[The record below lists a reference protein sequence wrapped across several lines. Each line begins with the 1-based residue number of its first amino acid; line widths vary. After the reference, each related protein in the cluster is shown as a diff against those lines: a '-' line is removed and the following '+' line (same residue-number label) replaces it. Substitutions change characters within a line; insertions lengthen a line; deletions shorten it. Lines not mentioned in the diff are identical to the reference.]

1 MVTTPTPA
9 APLDAATTISI
20 DGGIDAPPADAAI
33 AKLTCDP
40 GTNIV
45 VAPYPDPTWFCARPD
60 GVKHG
65 AFITLYPDESIEIEG
80 TYKEGKLDGPW
91 KRHFPSGAIA
101 EQGNYVLGQR
111 DGEWQQLADT
121 GTLIGSYTLV
131 AGTGTQKRWL
141 DDGPLYSEVTLK
153 AGVPH
158 GAMKIYDRDGRVVIS
173 ARYYAGKLDGDH
185 VVGTRNTLR
194 IEDTF
199 KHGVLTGPRK
209 VWQFW
214 NQLLDE
220 TYDAKGKLDGTFTT
234 WRDSGRK
241 IPRVVGTYEHGK
253 KIGDWVWTD
262 KNNKV
267 ERKGAYT
274 DGKKSGTWT
283 EYSDGKLTFTGSF
296 TDGKPSGDFIY
307 ADLKGT
313 ELGRSTLTDGTG
325 TLQTYYP
332 NKKPASLTTYLKGE
346 LSGKYEE
353 YSSRGK
359 TVLEGNYLA
368 DQKHGWWREY
378 TELGVPVL
386 EQHWKH
392 GKLDGAVKKYEAGKL
407 VIEATYKA
415 DKAEGRY
422 AEYRDGKPS
431 LIGQFAGDRR
441 TGTWT
446 AYDAL
451 GGVTLIATY
460 KDGVLDGPW
469 KQLVDG
475 VVVEG
480 TMVAGRRSGTWT
492 RTDKA
497 GQVQTT
503 TVTTP

>member
-1 MVTTPTPA
+1 MVTTPTPPA
-9 APLDAATTISI
+9 APTTIAIAIDAGIPDAA
-20 DGGIDAPPADAAI
+20 PDAAI
-33 AKLTCDP
+33 SKLTCEP
-40 GTNIV
+40 GTSIV

-60 GVKHG
+60 GVRHG
-65 AFITLYPDESIEIEG
+65 AFVTLFPDDAIEIEG
-80 TYKEGKLDGPW
+80 TYKDGKLDGAW
-91 KRHFPSGAIA
+91 KRHFHSGAIA
-101 EQGNYVLGQR
+101 EQGNYLLGHR
-111 DGEWQQLADT
+111 DGEWQQLAET
-121 GTLIGSYTLV
+121 GTLIGSYTLT

-141 DDGPLYSEVTLK
+141 DDGPLYSEVVLK
-153 AGVPH
+153 AGIPH
-158 GAMKIYDRDGRVVIS
+158 GAMKIYDRDGRVVVS
-173 ARYYAGKLDGDH
+173 AHYYAGKLDGDH
-185 VVGTRNTLR
+185 VVGSKNTLR

-199 KHGVLTGPRK
+199 KHGTLTGPRK

-214 NQLLDE
+214 NLVLDE
-220 TYDAKGKLDGTFTT
+220 TYDTKGKLDGTFTT

-253 KIGDWVWTD
+253 KIGDWTWKD
-262 KNNKV
+262 KNNKL
-267 ERKGAYT
+267 ERQGSFA

-283 EYSDGKLTFTGSF
+283 EYSDGKVTFTGSF
-296 TDGKPSGDFIY
+296 KDGKPDGEFVY
-307 ADLKGT
+307 TDLKGN
-313 ELGRSTLTDGTG
+313 ELGRFTITDGTG
-325 TLQTYYP
+325 TMQTFWG
-332 NKKPASLTTYLKGE
+332 NKKPASLATYLKGE

-353 YSSRGK
+353 YSFRGK
-359 TVLEGNYLA
+359 TLIEGVYLA
-368 DQKHGWWREY
+368 DKKHGWWREY
-378 TELGVPVL
+378 TELGALVS

-415 DKAEGRY
+415 DKAEGPY
-422 AEYRDGKPS
+422 TEYRDGKPS
-431 LIGQFAGDRR
+431 LIGQFAADRR

-497 GQVQTT
+497 GQVTTT
-503 TVTTP
+503 TVKTP